1 MKIPLA
7 LLPPSALESVS
18 KQTVGVGA
26 FLCKLFPSLKL
37 DLFQAGVDVAPKN
50 YCAAA
55 FASATFN
62 ALVFFLL
69 VELIGFAAKGRM
81 HELAVA
87 AAIAVGGFSF
97 VSALM
102 YPKMISRKRVRALDA
117 NLIPAMRQMLIE
129 LRSGVTLFQAMQSIT
144 KGYGEVSVE
153 FARIVERIDLGVAEM
168 VALSEASKRNP
179 SPNFRRVLWQ
189 VSNAVTAGS
198 DVTNELEA
206 IVNDLT
212 KEKMDDI
219 RRYGQE
225 LNPWTMAYMMC
236 TGVIPSLG
244 LSIAIILL
252 SFMSVGFPKIIL
264 PMAIVGIVMFNIFFM
279 NFIKN
284 RRPIID

>member
-1 MKIPLA
+1 MRIPLA
-7 LLPPSALESVS
+7 LLPPKALESIS
-18 KQTVGVGA
+18 RQMVGVGA
-26 FLCKLFPSLKL
+26 LLCKMFLSLKM
-37 DLFQAGVDVAPKN
+37 DLFQAGFDFAPKN

-55 FASATFN
+55 FASAALN
-62 ALVFFLL
+62 AIVFFSL
-69 VELIGFAAKGRM
+69 VELVGFAAKSQM
-81 HELAVA
+81 HELAAIA
-87 AAIAVGGFSF
+87 AVAVGGFSF
-97 VSALM
+97 LSALM
-102 YPKMISRKRVRALDA
+102 YPKMIARKRVRALDT

-129 LRSGVTLFQAMQSIT
+129 LRSGVTLFQAMQSVT
-144 KGYGEVSVE
+144 KDYGEVSVE
-153 FARIVERIDLGVAEM
+153 FARIVERIDMGVAEM
-168 VALSEASKRNP
+168 VALGEASKRNP

-189 VSNAVTAGS
+189 VSNAVVAGS

-264 PMAIVGIVMFNIFFM
+264 PMTIVGIVLFNVFFM

-284 RRPIID
+284 RRPVID